1 MIHIECL
8 CPCFQRLLLV
18 FHLITNIL
26 VGMPFSW
33 NQILNQISAVM
44 EEVRFRMSLGD
55 YLCDTDTNDTS
66 DEDSRQGHII

>member
-1 MIHIECL
+1 M
-8 CPCFQRLLLV
+8 

-66 DEDSRQGHII
+66 NEDLRQGHII